1 MVSSWVGVRCGS
13 MCAGMAG
20 FSAAWAAAVGACARP
35 GIGPGTEVGV
45 APGTEAGLG
54 PGTEAEADP
63 GTEAEADPGTE
74 AEADPGTETEADPGT
89 ETEADPGAGPGDEA
103 EAGAGG
109 EVADVLEREV
119 SEPDIFR
126 SSRCLPG
133 TGTPEARPCVG
144 GASIRLD
151 AVLLAMVL
159 LLACFASDVLGRTR
173 CGGRRSDEN
182 SRPGVDASPHHT
194 RPD

>member
-1 MVSSWVGVRCGS
+1 

-45 APGTEAGLG
+45 EPGTEAGLG
-54 PGTEAEADP
+54 R
-63 GTEAEADPGTE
+63 GTE
-74 AEADPGTETEADPGT
+74 AEADPGTETEADPGV
-89 ETEADPGAGPGDEA
+89 GPGDEA
-103 EAGAGG
+103 EADAGG